1 MRQNTSSTIFLED
14 ARIFYKSNGLHITIG
29 VFALGSIGIYDE
41 GIQCH
46 FCHSYDSEAYFEL
59 FSRRSKR
66 ELCNMDRELI
76 DLVVN
81 TNDVSAILNK
91 AYSLLP
97 KLEAKAVLPIKAE
110 EKPAPIQF
118 ELFGEIAWT

>member
-1 MRQNTSSTIFLED
+1 MTLENG
-14 ARIFYKSNGLHITIG
+14 RTFYKSNGLHITIG
-29 VFALGSIGIYDE
+29 VFTLGSIGIYDE

-46 FCHSYDSEAYFEL
+46 FCHSHDRAYFEL

-76 DLVVN
+76 DLVIN
-81 TNDVSAILNK
+81 TNDVLAILNK

-97 KLEAKAVLPIKAE
+97 KPEAKVALPIKVE
-110 EKPAPIQF
+110 EKPTPIQF
-118 ELFGEIAWT
+118 DLFGEIAWT